1 MHTYCNL
8 SDETRH
14 NLTSNLSYSSL
25 GYVLFVYVTYLVEH
39 SFRVSLPCLLDL
51 PNFKINAKAFS
62 YSIRYAQ
69 TINMSFFYCRISNY
83 RALIHFI
90 CLFSQHWFPIELSSF
105 LNFFVFCFFVRRLG
119 YLFPCVLYFNLKMNT
134 LSIKTIFQKSF
145 HKVSLTF
152 GTHE

>member
-14 NLTSNLSYSSL
+14 NLTSNLIYSSL

-69 TINMSFFYCRISNY
+69 TINMSFFLLSNLQLTSTYTLYMLVLSALISNW
-83 RALIHFI
+83 IIF
-90 CLFSQHWFPIELSSF
+90 FSQF
-105 LNFFVFCFFVRRLG
+105 FCFFVRRLG
-119 YLFPCVLYFNLKMNT
+119 YLFLCVLYFNLKMNT